1 MDYLPSW
8 IQSKLQSGLK
18 GYVWE
23 EEEDFVEEGER
34 DVVEDVLKEPG
45 VYDLYLS
52 QLSCMTWTD
61 RMGAKHFSPRALR
74 EMLVNGPLKEFN
86 RPEFFMAIQLAI
98 LFYYPTIALGI
109 MYQQTDTQDTMQPTD
124 EQIEQMMQSMDTQSI
139 ASQSSIEQFV
149 QFVRMIQSMITRA
162 QPCTQKNAVSKMTM
176 TEQAVVT
183 TTNMD
188 TMMMRGDGEGV
199 RVEVMIKVPDQG
211 TSGEGRQ
218 EEKTTVWNTVYITF

>member
-8 IQSKLQSGLK
+8 IIRH
-18 GYVWE
+18 VWGE

-109 MYQQTDTQDTMQPTD
+109 MYQQTETQDTMQPTD
-124 EQIEQMMQSMDTQSI
+124 EQIEQMMQSMDTQSTI
-139 ASQSSIEQFV
+139 TQSSIEQFV
-149 QFVRMIQSMITRA
+149 QFVRMIQSMITRT

-218 EEKTTVWNTVYITF
+218 EETTTVWNTVYITF

>member
-8 IQSKLQSGLK
+8 IRSVQSGLK

-34 DVVEDVLKEPG
+34 DVVVEDVLKEPG
-45 VYDLYLS
+45 IDDSDLSKIASL
-52 QLSCMTWTD
+52 TD

-109 MYQQTDTQDTMQPTD
+109 MYQQTETQDTMQPTD
-124 EQIEQMMQSMDTQSI
+124 EQIEQMMQSMDTQSTI
-139 ASQSSIEQFV
+139 TQSSIEQFV
-149 QFVRMIQSMITRA
+149 QFVRMIQSMITRT
-162 QPCTQKNAVSKMTM
+162 QPCTQKNAVSKMAM

-218 EEKTTVWNTVYITF
+218 EETTTVWNTVYITF